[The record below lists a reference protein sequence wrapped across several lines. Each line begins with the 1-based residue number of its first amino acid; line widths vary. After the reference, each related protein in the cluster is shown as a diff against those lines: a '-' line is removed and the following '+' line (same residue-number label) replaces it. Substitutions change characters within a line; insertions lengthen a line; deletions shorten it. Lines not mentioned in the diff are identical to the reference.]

1 MKSKIHDTSVSELAT
16 QYQKINIKNM
26 SKKALVIIA
35 LSISIVACNKPAEVK
50 EVKTAYVDTSELMK
64 EYTEAK
70 DLEAKYKT
78 KAEEKGRQLE
88 AEINRFKQEAAGFQ
102 AQAQAN
108 GQAWA
113 QQKGAELQ
121 KKEQQLSYA
130 QQALSQELQQESGK
144 EMDSLV
150 SGVKKFIKSYGKEK
164 GYAYIYGTG
173 DAASILYAEDKFDIT
188 KEIIKALND
197 KYKAPAKTE
206 ETAAAKK

>member
-1 MKSKIHDTSVSELAT
+1 MLLIFLYFCYQFLKIRKNTKMKKIV
-16 QYQKINIKNM
+16 
-26 SKKALVIIA
+26 VIIA
-35 LSISIVACNKPAEVK
+35 LAISIVSCNKPVAEVK
-50 EVKTAYVDTSELMK
+50 EVKTAYIDTSVLMK

-70 DLEAKYKT
+70 DLEAKYKA
-78 KAEEKGRQLE
+78 KGEEKGRQLQ
-88 AEINRFKQEAAGFQ
+88 AEIDRFKQEASNFQ

-130 QQALSQELQQESGK
+130 QQALSQQLQQEGGA

-150 SGVKKFIKSYGKEK
+150 TGVKKFIKAYGKEK

-173 DAASILYAEDKFDIT
+173 EPASILYAEDKFDIT
-188 KEIIKALND
+188 KEVVKLLND
-197 KYKAPAKTE
+197 KYKAS
-206 ETAAAKK
+206 AKKEEVKK

>member
-1 MKSKIHDTSVSELAT
+1 MKKIV
-16 QYQKINIKNM
+16 
-26 SKKALVIIA
+26 VIIA
-35 LSISIVACNKPAEVK
+35 LAISIVSCNKPAAVAEVK
-50 EVKTAYVDTSELMK
+50 EVKTAYIDTSVLMK

-70 DLEAKYKT
+70 DLEAKYKA
-78 KAEEKGRQLE
+78 KGEEKGRQLQ
-88 AEINRFKQEAAGFQ
+88 AEIDRFKQEASNFQ

-130 QQALSQELQQESGK
+130 QQALSQQLQQEGGA

-150 SGVKKFIKSYGKEK
+150 SGVKKFIKAYGKEK

-173 DAASILYAEDKFDIT
+173 EPASILYAEDKFDIT
-188 KEIIKALND
+188 KEIVKLLND
-197 KYKAPAKTE
+197 KYKAS
-206 ETAAAKK
+206 AKKEEVKK